1 MEMAMASQ
9 IDVFHECFD
18 QVSDPRVAG
27 RTIHP
32 LNSILFLVVAAVIAG
47 ADGPDE
53 IESFGG
59 EKLDWLSKFADF
71 EAGIPS
77 HDTITRVL
85 SLIKP
90 AEFQNALLQWH
101 SHLCELAH
109 ASSDCDS
116 KNHTG
121 PIHVA
126 IDGKTVR
133 GSYTDAEKSNA
144 IHIVS
149 AWATEHSVTLG
160 QTEVDSKSNEITA
173 IPELLDLIDVR
184 NSIVTLDAMGCQKS
198 IAEKIIEEGG
208 DYVFAVK
215 DNHPKLCAAIADYFE
230 MAHNEGLKDHGVRTI
245 TTLGKQAGRDEER
258 FYATCPIPEAL
269 RELTDQWKGA
279 KSICQANTCTTRG
292 DKQSS
297 DVRYYISSRPA
308 RVREFSNCARKHWG
322 IESMH
327 WVLDVVFHEDSSRL
341 RTKNATSNMSFARR
355 FVTTLLKR
363 DTRKKSL
370 KRKRKIAGWNTD
382 FLEKLLF
389 AA

>member
-18 QVSDPRVAG
+18 QVGDPRVAG

-32 LNSILFLVVAAVIAG
+32 LNSILFLVVSAVIAG

-85 SLIKP
+85 SLIQP
-90 AEFQNALLQWH
+90 AEFQKALLQWH
-101 SHLCELAH
+101 AHLCEINWDH
-109 ASSDCDS
+109 ASKDD
-116 KNHTG
+116 NR
-121 PIHVA
+121 PVHVA

-133 GSYTDAEKSNA
+133 GSYTDAEKSDA

-149 AWATEHSVTLG
+149 AWATENGVTLG

-173 IPELLDLIDVR
+173 IPELLDLIDLR

-198 IAEKIIEEGG
+198 IAEKIVEGGG
-208 DYVFAVK
+208 DYLFAVK
-215 DNHPKLCAAIADYFE
+215 DNHPKLCAAIAEHFE
-230 MAHNEGLKDHGVRTI
+230 MAHNDGLTAHGVRAM
-245 TTLGKQAGRDEER
+245 TTTGKQAAREEER
-258 FYATCPIPEAL
+258 FYATCPIPKAL

-292 DKQSS
+292 DRQSS

-308 RVREFSNCARKHWG
+308 RVHEFSNCARSHWS

-370 KRKRKIAGWNTD
+370 RRKRKIAGWNTE

>member
-1 MEMAMASQ
+1 MASQ

-18 QVSDPRVAG
+18 QVEDPRVAG

-32 LNSILFLVVAAVIAG
+32 LNSILFLVVSAVIAG

-53 IESFGG
+53 IESFGD
-59 EKLDWLSKFADF
+59 EKLDWLSKYADF
-71 EAGIPS
+71 ESGIPS

-90 AEFQNALLQWH
+90 AEFQKALLQWH
-101 SHLCELAH
+101 AHLCEINWDH
-109 ASSDCDS
+109 EIKDDDR
-116 KNHTG
+116 
-121 PIHVA
+121 PVRVA

-133 GSYTDAEKSNA
+133 GSYTDAEKSDA

-149 AWATEHSVTLG
+149 AWATENGVTLG

-173 IPELLDLIDVR
+173 IPELLELIDIR
-184 NSIVTLDAMGCQKS
+184 NTIVTLDAMGCQKS
-198 IAEKIIEEGG
+198 IAEKIIDEGG

-215 DNHPKLCAAIADYFE
+215 DNHPKLCAAITDYFE
-230 MAHNEGLKDHGVRTI
+230 MAHNEGLTAHGVRS
-245 TTLGKQAGRDEER
+245 TTTKGKQAGRDEER
-258 FYATCPIPEAL
+258 FYATGPIPETL
-269 RELTDQWKGA
+269 RALTDQWKGA
-279 KSICQANTCTTRG
+279 KSICQANTCTSRG
-292 DKQSS
+292 DKQTS
-297 DVRYYISSRPA
+297 DIRYYISSRPA
-308 RVREFSNCARKHWG
+308 RVGEFANSARRHWG

-341 RTKNATSNMSFARR
+341 RTRNATSNMSFTRR

-370 KRKRKIAGWNTD
+370 RRKRKIAGWNTA